1 MDYLFLNKKKKTSSG
16 IKKIIIFLIFLL
28 FALISA
34 SFLLKYL
41 FLPGEINLIEGKESK
56 ISIDIPVS
64 AVTVSTDK
72 PIYINNEK
80 ITDNKTVSVDSPIYL
95 RADSIS
101 NKKMQLSLFGIPV
114 KNVDV
119 KILPNVKLIP
129 CGNAVGVR
137 INANGVVILGI
148 DDVKA
153 DNDRLYSPCSGV
165 LKTGDVIT
173 EINGTKIN
181 NKEELINILEKSDN
195 NKLDI
200 TLKRDEKYIHTYVNT
215 IKEKDSGKSKLGA
228 WVRDSTQGIGTLT
241 YYDPTSGTFGA
252 LGHGIADI
260 DTKQLF
266 DIKNGKIM
274 PADIVDIKKGESG
287 SPGELIGEIDTSQ
300 VLGSI
305 KNNTDIGIYGT
316 LSDSGIQAMSYEPM
330 EIALKDEIK
339 TGKAEILSNIDG
351 RDVRSYEIEIESIN
365 RFNIDEAKGMIIRIT
380 DKELLAKTNGII
392 QGMSGSPIIQNG
404 KIVGAVT
411 HVFVREP
418 ARGYAIFIENMLR
431 KE

>member
-1 MDYLFLNKKKKTSSG
+1 MDYLFLNKKKKRTSG
-16 IKKIIIFLIFLL
+16 IKNFMTFLIVSLIVL
-28 FALISA
+28 FSV
-34 SFLLKYL
+34 SFILRYIFFPK
-41 FLPGEINLIEGKESK
+41 EINIIEGKESK
-56 ISIDIPVS
+56 IDLDIPVA

-72 PIYINNEK
+72 PIYINSEK
-80 ITDNKTVSVDSPIYL
+80 ITDKKTVSAGDSIYL

-101 NKKMQLSLFGIPV
+101 NTKMQLSVLGIPI

-137 INANGVVILGI
+137 INADGVVVLGI
-148 DDVKA
+148 DDVRGE
-153 DNDRLYSPCSGV
+153 DDRMYSPCSGV

-173 EINGTKIN
+173 EINGTKID
-181 NKEELINILEKSDN
+181 NKEELINTIEESKKS
-195 NKLDI
+195 KLDI
-200 TLKRDEKYIHTYVNT
+200 TLKRDETYIHTYVNT
-215 IKEKDSGKSKLGA
+215 VKEKDSGKAKLGA

-252 LGHGIADI
+252 LGHGITDI

-266 DIKNGKIM
+266 NIKNGKIM
-274 PADIVDIKKGESG
+274 SADIVDIKKGESG
-287 SPGELIGEIDTSQ
+287 SPGELIGEIDTSE

-305 KNNTDIGIYGT
+305 KNNTEIGIYG
-316 LSDSGIQAMSYEPM
+316 SMSEEGIGRMTHEGV

-351 RDVRSYEIEIESIN
+351 RDVRAYEIEIESIN

-380 DKELLAKTNGII
+380 DKELLDKTNGII

-404 KIVGAVT
+404 KLVGAVT

-418 ARGYAIFIENMLR
+418 TRGYAIFIENMLN
-431 KE
+431 K